1 MIPQPTPANTQCEFC
16 SSPGGP
22 VLWQNE
28 LCRVVRADEPDYP
41 GFCRVILKRHAREL
55 TDLDEAERAG
65 LMKVVF
71 AVETAV
77 RAAMHPHKMNVAS
90 LGNMTPHLHW
100 HVIPRFE
107 DDRHYPGPI
116 WALPKREAPAAA
128 AAARN
133 AAAAK
138 IAALLIDQMEAK

>member
-1 MIPQPTPANTQCEFC
+1 MIPQPTPANTACEFC
-16 SSPGGP
+16 NSPGGA
-22 VLWQNE
+22 VLWQDD
-28 LCRVVRADEPDYP
+28 LCRVVRVDEPDYP

-55 TDLDEAERAG
+55 TDLDEAERAA

-71 AVETAV
+71 ALEEVV

-90 LGNMTPHLHW
+90 LGNMTAHVHW

-116 WALPKREAPAAA
+116 WAMPKREAMGATGS
-128 AAARN
+128 ARHT
-133 AAAAK
+133 AAAK
-138 IAALLIDQMEAK
+138 IAGLFLERMEAK